1 MRATKGRGPRRG
13 QHPSRGM
20 EREIDSQWERDSE
33 GRRGGKRETQSGMER
48 ARDSEGGGVGARLRV
63 ERERDSEWELQ
74 ASKRAVIK
82 YRMAIFLF
90 GENQSVVTRSRTAQ
104 PHCIAALLSRA
115 ALPHCVAALRRRTG
129 GTPIFPG
136 RLLRLRGRG
145 LHSPLPLTLLPYPS
159 RPSLLSLSSY
169 SFRPQ
174 AVYFASGDVDSS
186 LHSPLSSHFA
196 LLSLSSLSFLTL
208 FLTPFV
214 PRPSTSPQGTWTP
227 LSSPSHFALLSLS
240 SFSSH
245 TLSFSLL
252 SSPGRLLRLR
262 GRGLLS
268 PLPLT
273 SLSCPSRLSLFS
285 LSLLTPFV
293 PRPSTS
299 PQGTWPR
306 RPTSSTTAWQP
317 RCVCGRARAC
327 V

>member
-159 RPSLLSLSSY
+159 RPSLLSL
-169 SFRPQ
+169 
-174 AVYFASGDVDSS
+174 
-186 LHSPLSSHFA
+186 L
-196 LLSLSSLSFLTL
+196 
-208 FLTPFV
+208 
-214 PRPSTSPQGTWTP
+214 
-227 LSSPSHFALLSLS
+227 
-240 SFSSH
+240 
-245 TLSFSLL
+245 FSLL
-252 SSPGRLLRLR
+252 FDAGSAPTRA
-262 GRGLLS
+262 
-268 PLPLT
+268 
-273 SLSCPSRLSLFS
+273 
-285 LSLLTPFV
+285 V
-293 PRPSTS
+293 PT
-299 PQGTWPR
+299 
-306 RPTSSTTAWQP
+306 RPTAA
-317 RCVCGRARAC
+317 CGGLCSLHGLWSASYGTVRSEGAYAAYCGVRRAA
-327 V
+327 